1 MWPIARAP
9 GGSFLIYSKSERVTG
24 GIAAGGGVH
33 WRYLAN
39 HQPNRFV
46 RHPCGQPVKRAAQ
59 HCGSAA
65 AWSDTVQR
73 TPAPMG
79 SAGGERSADRRRRS
93 VEVVERGCVPTG
105 DERPLVGRYVLEV
118 LGQRLARMRP
128 RRVAVRVIRRP
139 HDVAEPRPMPC
150 GHPREV
156 ADEGGVPLAVPV
168 RARLLGDD
176 RLGPEP
182 MLLEGL
188 VHALDEVGDP
198 ADAALDED
206 EPELRVSLED
216 SR

>member
-1 MWPIARAP
+1 MTGQLAWSEVNRDARGAR
-9 GGSFLIYSKSERVTG
+9 SR
-24 GIAAGGGVH
+24 GGG
-33 WRYLAN
+33 
-39 HQPNRFV
+39 NRTRV
-46 RHPCGQPVKRAAQ
+46 LC
-59 HCGSAA
+59 
-65 AWSDTVQR
+65 
-73 TPAPMG
+73 AP
-79 SAGGERSADRRRRS
+79 SCDAEARWPFSSPPRPS
-93 VEVVERGCVPTG
+93 VEVVERGRVPTG
-105 DERPLVGRYVLEV
+105 DEGPLVGRYILEV

-216 SR
+216 SREDE